1 MGIVLILLG
10 VAAIAFGYAR
20 ARGPW
25 ARYQALKAQDE
36 NIARYESWR
45 GGLRDTGT
53 TATCSSG
60 KSDTRRAS
68 AGLEIITSVPVS
80 ASAKS
85 ALVIPTS
92 DAAETVRISVT
103 SRMPVRT
110 PGSARIPQSWAST
123 AVWMLAT
130 TSALACKRVSPQTRY

>member
-45 GGLRDTGT
+45 GGLRDSGT
-53 TATCSSG
+53 TG
-60 KSDTRRAS
+60 AS
-68 AGLEIITSVPVS
+68 IAMELLRKQARDGALIAVAGFVIAVLGL
-80 ASAKS
+80 
-85 ALVIPTS
+85 LV
-92 DAAETVRISVT
+92 R
-103 SRMPVRT
+103 
-110 PGSARIPQSWAST
+110 
-123 AVWMLAT
+123 
-130 TSALACKRVSPQTRY
+130 